1 MRDRIAQHRANPT
14 CASCHAMMDPLGLSL
29 ENYDFVGRWRA
40 VDEARMPIDASGVLP
55 DGTKFEGP
63 AGLREVLTRRPDRF
77 VRTLTER
84 LLTYALG
91 RGLEYYDMPTVRSIA
106 RDASRDGYRAS
117 TLILGIVNSVPFQ
130 MRRRQ
135 S

>member
-1 MRDRIAQHRANPT
+1 M
-14 CASCHAMMDPLGLSL
+14 
-29 ENYDFVGRWRA
+29 
-40 VDEARMPIDASGVLP
+40 
-55 DGTKFEGP
+55 
-63 AGLREVLTRRPDRF
+63 REVLTRRPDRF
-77 VRTLTER
+77 VQTLTEK

-91 RGLEYYDMPTVRSIA
+91 RGLEYYDMATVRSIA